1 MGKKKENRTYIGGQA
16 VLEGVMMRGKTAY
29 ATAVRDPEGHIQ
41 VESRR
46 LNTSKAM
53 KRVNKIPL
61 VRGVVSFV
69 SSLVT
74 GSKILMRSA
83 AVYGDEGEP
92 SKFEKWCQEKLHLN
106 VMSAV
111 SFVATL
117 IGVLLAVGL
126 FVALPMFLSNL
137 FFPEETGLRYG
148 IGYNLAQGG
157 LRLLIFLIYIV
168 AITAMKD
175 IRRVFMY
182 HGAEHKTITCFER
195 GMELTPENA
204 KTCSRLHDRCGTTFL
219 FLVMAISIVVFSVV
233 NWICDAYLNLFVYN
247 EVANYFIQ
255 FAIKILFLPLV
266 AGISYEVL
274 KLLAKSQSK
283 WLIPLKAPGFALQ
296 LLTTREPTED
306 MLEVAIAAFRKVAAL
321 DADPSMPEESFVV
334 SRTVKNYVQELKE
347 RFAEKDI
354 DVSDA
359 EWLVSLR
366 SGVPRSELASSDKL
380 LVPSA
385 VRALDALAEER
396 LKGRPLWYILGSTDF
411 YGCEI
416 KTDERA
422 LIPRPETE
430 LLAEL
435 AVKAAKE
442 GDALLDMCTGSGC
455 IAIALA
461 KYCADRHVSVTAADK
476 STEALALAAENAAAN
491 GVEVRLL
498 ESDLFASVEGTFDI
512 IVCNPPYVKR
522 GDLADLQREVRDYE
536 PLSALDGGEDG
547 LDFYRR
553 LAAEAPAH
561 LKEGGMLLVEC
572 GAGQARD
579 VAQLFCSFARVSI
592 IRDYAGIERF
602 VRAVVQPKT
611 AAADERTSSKGEAE

>member
-455 IAIALA
+455 IAVALA